1 MKRTYLAFPLIFLI
15 LILPACSSV
24 PSVPASKEVVTGA
37 MKINDYIKLIEGK
50 NIAIVANQT
59 SMAGKTHLVDTLV
72 SLGIKIKAIFAPEHG
87 FRDLADAGQKIT
99 DGKDPVTG
107 VPIISLYGGHL
118 KPTKEDL
125 DSIDVVI
132 FDIQDVGT
140 RFYTYIS
147 TLSLVEE
154 ACAENNIKYII
165 LDRPNPNGF
174 YFDGNILDTA
184 YSSFVGMH
192 PVPIA
197 HGMTI
202 GEYAGMISGEGW
214 LKGGVKCDLTVI
226 KCDNWDH
233 SSYYELPV
241 KPSPNLPN
249 QTSVYL
255 YPSLCFFEGTA
266 MSCGRGTDFPFQVF
280 GAPGMP
286 DKGFSF
292 TPQPGFGA
300 AKPLYNGEKCPGTDL
315 RNAIKDKLV
324 PVPRINLE
332 WVISAY
338 KDYPDKDKFFKKY
351 FDTLAGGPIIR
362 EQIIKGMTADEIRET
377 WKEGLESFGKIR
389 AKYLLYK

>member
-1 MKRTYLAFPLIFLI
+1 MKPVRFFLPMLLLI
-15 LILPACSSV
+15 LSFPACNSLPAG
-24 PSVPASKEVVTGA
+24 PSKKDVVTGA
-37 MKINDYIKLIEGK
+37 VKIDEYRKLIEGK
-50 NIAIVANQT
+50 AIAIVANQT
-59 SMAGKTHLVDTLV
+59 SMAGNSHLVDTLLSMGMNIRV
-72 SLGIKIKAIFAPEHG
+72 IFAPEHG
-87 FRDLADAGQKIT
+87 FRDLADAGAKIT
-99 DGKDPVTG
+99 DGKDPVSG
-107 VPIISLYGGHL
+107 VPIISLYGSHL

-132 FDIQDVGT
+132 YDIQDVGT

-184 YSSFVGMH
+184 FNSFVGMH
-192 PVPIA
+192 PVPVA

-202 GEYAGMISGEGW
+202 GEYASMINGEGW

-226 KCDNWDH
+226 RCNNWDH
-233 SSYYELPV
+233 STYYELPV

-249 QTSVYL
+249 QTAVYL
-255 YPSLCFFEGTA
+255 YPSLCFFEGTVL
-266 MSCGRGTDFPFQVF
+266 SCGRGTDFPFQAF
-280 GAPGMP
+280 GGPDMP

-292 TPQPGFGA
+292 TPNPGFGA
-300 AKPLYNGEKCPGTDL
+300 ANPLHNGKLCYGTDL

-324 PVPRINLE
+324 PVPHINLD

-338 KDYPDKDKFFKKY
+338 KDYPDKEKFFKKY
-351 FDTLAGGPIIR
+351 FDTLAGGPTIR

-377 WKEGLESFGKIR
+377 WKPGLEQFGKIR
-389 AKYLLYK
+389 EKYLLYK

>member
-1 MKRTYLAFPLIFLI
+1 MKTASFLLPVLLLSVVLISCRSNPVI
-15 LILPACSSV
+15 AYD
-24 PSVPASKEVVTGA
+24 KEVITGS
-37 MKINDYIKLIEGK
+37 MKINEYINLLEGK
-50 NIAIVANQT
+50 SVAIVANQT
-59 SMAGKTHLVDTLV
+59 SMAGRTHLVDTLV
-72 SLGIKIKAIFAPEHG
+72 SLGINIRAIFAPEHG

-107 VPIISLYGGHL
+107 IAIISLYGGHL
-118 KPTKEDL
+118 KPSKEDL

-154 ACAENNIKYII
+154 ACAENNIKYIV

-202 GEYAGMISGEGW
+202 GEYAGMINGEGW
-214 LKGGVKCDLTVI
+214 LKGGLKCDLSVI

-233 SSYYELPV
+233 STYYELPV

-249 QTSVYL
+249 QTAVYL
-255 YPSLCFFEGTA
+255 YPSLCFFEGTVL
-266 MSCGRGTDFPFQVF
+266 SCGRGTDFPFQVF
-280 GAPGMP
+280 GGPGMP

-292 TPQPGFGA
+292 TPKPGFGA
-300 AKPLYNGEKCPGTDL
+300 QNPLHNGVTCYGTDL
-315 RNAIKDKLV
+315 RNAISDKLV
-324 PVPRINLE
+324 PVPHINLE
-332 WVISAY
+332 WVIGAY
-338 KDYPDKDKFFKKY
+338 RDYPDKEKFFKKY
-351 FDTLAGGPIIR
+351 FDTLAGGTTLM
-362 EQIIKGMTADEIRET
+362 EQIIKGMTADQIRET
-377 WKEGLESFGKIR
+377 WKPGLEEFGKIR
-389 AKYLLYK
+389 EKYLLYQ